1 MPMYNLTEYSEIHRT
16 TTGSLWS
23 YYMDEPNNS
32 PNNNDNADPIKNS
45 ASFKY
50 KSSIIGKT

>member
-50 KSSIIGKT
+50 KSSIIGRT